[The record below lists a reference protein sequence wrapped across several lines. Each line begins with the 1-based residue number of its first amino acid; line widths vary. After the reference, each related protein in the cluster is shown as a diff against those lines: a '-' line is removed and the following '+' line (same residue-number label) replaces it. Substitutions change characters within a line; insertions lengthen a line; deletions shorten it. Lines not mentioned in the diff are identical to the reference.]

1 MTWPYGRADPMQSV
15 AVLVGVTDYP
25 RSDYPSVPAA
35 RENVRRLAD
44 ELARDDVWGLSRP
57 MRLVE
62 LVDPDRAT
70 VLRVVADAGRL
81 VDRQGVLLIYFV
93 GHAEPVG
100 AELCLAVRDSD
111 RTNPRATGVAVTDLV
126 RAAGGSRADKR
137 MVILDC
143 CYSGRAAAH
152 LPGVAVRAGESA
164 GWYLLGA
171 ADRSSTASA
180 PPSAETTLFT
190 AALLRAMEGDPEA
203 DDHLTPTQLWQAAAA
218 LLPPDNQPVH
228 NDVAWARQL
237 PWLRNRRHVPRPR
250 APLVLAESEETE
262 RNLPTRPAL
271 YAEPRYIGSHAFTGR
286 AAQLASLTDWA
297 MPAQPHPVLLY
308 EAIGGTGKSMLT
320 WEWIT
325 NHAPGARTDWAGRMW
340 YSFYDKGAMMADF
353 CRRALAYMTGRS
365 VESFEGVPQARL
377 TELLLHQL
385 DRKPWLLVLDGL
397 ERVLVAYHRS
407 DASRLADE
415 TAGRT
420 DEIASRDPRSAI
432 RPLDD
437 ELLRQLAGVGPS
449 KILVTSR
456 LTPRVL
462 VNAAG
467 QPIPGVVVE
476 RLPGLRPPE
485 AEALLRSCGIRG
497 DSYRIQDFL
506 QRHCDCHPLVIGV
519 VAGLINDYLPDRG
532 NFDVWAAAPEHGGRL
547 DIGGLDLVQKRNHIL
562 RDALNA
568 LNAESRQLLWTLSL
582 LVTSVDYATLEA
594 LDALRPRPTAAGA
607 TSALRR
613 TVGDLER
620 RGLVQYD
627 RRAGR
632 WDLHPVV
639 RATAR
644 ATLRGADLRA
654 LGDRIIDHFSR
665 QAQDDPYRSAVTLD
679 HLSDAITVAQTMI
692 ELGRFA
698 DVSEMMGAG
707 LAGAMTVRL
716 EAYHE
721 VVALTRPIFR
731 SDWSLTSEVTPS
743 DVTYL
748 LSTTARAL
756 FRLGMY
762 EQAVALVRFRIAL
775 DLESQATVSLR
786 TDVANY
792 GIAQVGLNR
801 PALARR
807 AYELANEF
815 VVVPPTDPGTAL
827 QARVHL
833 LAFLGRQGRWREAE
847 QLWTL
852 IETMDRDVPLE
863 IVQPAMA
870 ELAYLR
876 HVRYP
881 QGLLKDPELTAAEQ
895 IAIERRSRPVLRDL
909 RRLRG
914 EWLLSTGA
922 PAAAVAPLE
931 DAVRMANEI
940 DVPDLAAEAQLAL
953 AKLRAHPDRRVAARD
968 AATRLSP
975 HRDAPYLTLAT
986 IWHLLGATGRA
997 VTHARAAY
1005 VRAWADGE
1013 PYVWRFELDQA
1024 AALLRELGVQPPTL
1038 APYDPARYPVEDW
1051 ERRVAALI
1059 AEHRRGTTGRA

>member
-1 MTWPYGRADPMQSV
+1 M

-44 ELARDDVWGLSRP
+44 EFARDEVWGLPRP

-81 VDRQGVLLIYFV
+81 VDRQGILLIYFV

-111 RTNPRATGVAVTDLV
+111 RTNPRATGVSVSDLV
-126 RAAGGSRADKR
+126 QAAGGSRADKR

-152 LPGVAVRAGESA
+152 LPGVALRAGDSA

-171 ADRSSTASA
+171 ADGSSTASA

-190 AALLRAMEGDPEA
+190 AALLRAMEGVPEG

-228 NDVAWARQL
+228 NDAAWAQQL
-237 PWLRNRRHVPRPR
+237 SWLRNRQYIPRPR
-250 APLVLAESEETE
+250 TPLVLVEAEETE
-262 RNLPTRPAL
+262 RGVPAPPAL

-286 AAQLASLTDWA
+286 KAQLASLADWA
-297 MPAQPHPVLLY
+297 MPAQPNPVLLY

-353 CRRALAYMTGRS
+353 CRRALAYMTGRP

-385 DRKPWLLVLDGL
+385 GRKPWLLVLDGL

-420 DEIASRDPRSAI
+420 DEIATRDPRNAI

-437 ELLRQLAGVGPS
+437 ELLRQLAGAGPS

-497 DSYRIQDFL
+497 DAYRIQDFL

-532 NFDVWAAAPEHGGRL
+532 NFDRWAAAPEHGGRL
-547 DIGGLDLVQKRNHIL
+547 DVGNLDLVQKRYHIL

-568 LNAESRQLLWTLSL
+568 LDVESRQLLWTLSL
-582 LVTSVDYATLEA
+582 LVTSIDYATLEA
-594 LDALRPRPTAAGA
+594 LDALRPHPATAGGA
-607 TSALRR
+607 SALRA

-644 ATLRGADLRA
+644 STLRGADLVSV
-654 LGDRIIDHFSR
+654 GDRIIDHFSR
-665 QAQDDPYRSAVTLD
+665 QAPGDPYENATTLD
-679 HLSDAITVAQTMI
+679 HLSDAITVVRTMI
-692 ELGRFA
+692 ELGRLA
-698 DVSEMMGAG
+698 DANEMMRSG
-707 LAGAMTVRL
+707 LAVAMTLRL
-716 EAYHE
+716 EALHE
-721 VVALTRPIFR
+721 VVALIRPIFR
-731 SDWSLTSEVTPS
+731 SDWSLTPAVTPD
-743 DVTYL
+743 DVPYL
-748 LSTTARAL
+748 LSVTARAL
-756 FRLGMY
+756 FRLGMHA
-762 EQAVALVRFRIAL
+762 QAAALVRFRIAL
-775 DLESQATVSLR
+775 DLDSQALR
-786 TDVANY
+786 ALQIDVTNY
-792 GIAQVGLNR
+792 GVAQSQLNR
-801 PALARR
+801 PALAHR
-807 AYELANEF
+807 AHGLANEL
-815 VVVPPTDPGTAL
+815 VVLPPTDPGTAL
-827 QARVHL
+827 QARVNL
-833 LAFLGRQGRWREAE
+833 LSFLGRLGRWPEAE
-847 QLWTL
+847 RLWAL
-852 IETMDRDVPLE
+852 IETMDRDVSE
-863 IVQPAMA
+863 EVVQPAMA

-876 HVRYP
+876 YVRYP
-881 QGLLKDPELTAAEQ
+881 QGLLRARELAAAEQ
-895 IAIERRSRPVLRDL
+895 IAAERRSRPVLRDL

-914 EWLLSTGA
+914 EWLLSRGD
-922 PAAAVAPLE
+922 PADAVAPLE
-931 DAVRMANEI
+931 EAVRMANEVN
-940 DVPDLAAEAQLAL
+940 VPDFAAEALLAL
-953 AKLRAHPDRRVAARD
+953 ANLRAHSDRRAAARD
-968 AATRLSP
+968 VATRLSR
-975 HRDAPYLTLAT
+975 HRDAPHLTLAT
-986 IWHLLGATGRA
+986 IMHLLGETGPA

-1005 VRAWADGE
+1005 VSAWADGE

-1024 AALLRELGVQPPTL
+1024 AALLRELGIRPPAL
-1038 APYDPARYPVEDW
+1038 APYDPARYPVEEW
-1051 ERRVAALI
+1051 ERRVEPLI
-1059 AEHRRGTTGRA
+1059 AEHRRGTTGMT